1 MVCLVSFTPHQFHC
15 KKYFYFGCK
24 VYEHCHN
31 SLLTLSFI
39 VRFNLM
45 DHLRRTF
52 LYLVQFLVG
61 YFLMLVAMTYN
72 VWLFLAVVIGCG
84 IGYFLATPFME
95 CYFDRKRKAASQT
108 LDSYGRVS
116 SFADPGALW
125 RKMINWKGQ
134 STVYW
139 LVQEVSTWNS
149 LIIDNGNKTTEW
161 SPTQSVIIQVINKIR
176 QLEMGV
182 WFVNHKYDYRQ
193 NWSCQLIKTMKKIE
207 KESKHHLYIFLKKKK
222 T

>member
-1 MVCLVSFTPHQFHC
+1 M
-15 KKYFYFGCK
+15 
-24 VYEHCHN
+24 YEHCHN
-31 SLLTLSFI
+31 FLLTLSFI

-95 CYFDRKRKAASQT
+95 CYFDGKRKAASQT

-116 SFADPGALW
+116 SFGDPGSLW

-134 STVYW
+134 STAYW
-139 LVQEVSTWNS
+139 LVQEVSAWNS
-149 LIIDNGNKTTEW
+149 LIIDNGNRTAEW

-182 WFVNHKYDYRQ
+182 CF
-193 NWSCQLIKTMKKIE
+193 
-207 KESKHHLYIFLKKKK
+207 F
-222 T
+222 

>member
-1 MVCLVSFTPHQFHC
+1 
-15 KKYFYFGCK
+15 
-24 VYEHCHN
+24 
-31 SLLTLSFI
+31 
-39 VRFNLM
+39 M

-95 CYFDRKRKAASQT
+95 CYFDGKRKAGSQT

-116 SFADPGALW
+116 SFGDPGALW

-161 SPTQSVIIQVINKIR
+161 GPTQSVIIQVINKIR

-193 NWSCQLIKTMKKIE
+193 NWSCQLIKTMKKFE
-207 KESKHHLYIFLKKKK
+207 KESKHHLYIFLKKKNINN
-222 T
+222 